1 MGRGRGAPR
10 HPNAPQ
16 APPGSRPPQQWVLC
30 QGERAA
36 EPPPARGNPAGHVE
50 LRRLL
55 RDWLKTETC
64 RTARSRRGAEGLGGG
79 GLRGSLGQGVV
90 QKPVGLR
97 VVVKYR
103 GGAVGA
109 VPPERV
115 QDEAGPGG
123 HNWLPWC
130 CPRTL
135 LPAGAAAGTDPS
147 PPPPPN
153 PQQPRPLHSNLIS
166 PHRRLGGRPRRG
178 RSCPPWPGVPG
189 SPRPRARG
197 GRSRR

>member
-16 APPGSRPPQQWVLC
+16 APPGSQPPQQWVLC

-64 RTARSRRGAEGLGGG
+64 RTARSRRGAEGLGGVKRG
-79 GLRGSLGQGVV
+79 GSLGQGVV

-147 PPPPPN
+147 PPPPPT
-153 PQQPRPLHSNLIS
+153 PSSPDPFTLI
-166 PHRRLGGRPRRG
+166 
-178 RSCPPWPGVPG
+178 
-189 SPRPRARG
+189 
-197 GRSRR
+197 